1 MIRSSWIILGGLNY
15 GTIKKRER
23 ERESWQGRKPQRI
36 VQTPELVRTRYPPR
50 SEEEIAVYR
59 QGMALFSHYLPW
71 RFTASF
77 QKPCRKLGFPLAL
90 IVCSFGYTD
99 EKSFLNKLKLCSC
112 SLSKKQIKN
121 SQYTKVPNKYI
132 PCLLVSYVI
141 IYGHST
147 WVLCCW
153 DCQLFYN
160 VPFPLS

>member
-1 MIRSSWIILGGLNY
+1 MGQL
-15 GTIKKRER
+15 KRER

-36 VQTPELVRTRYPPR
+36 VQTPELVRTRYHPR
-50 SEEEIAVYR
+50 SEEEIAMYR
-59 QGMALFSHYLPW
+59 QGMTLFSHYLPW

-90 IVCSFGYTD
+90 TVCSFGYTD

-132 PCLLVSYVI
+132 PCLICDHLWTFHMSPLLLRLPF
-141 IYGHST
+141 
-147 WVLCCW
+147 VL
-153 DCQLFYN
+153 
-160 VPFPLS
+160 